1 MKPGGTRRCVLL
13 CGALCLGLAGPA
25 AGQIYKWV
33 DENGVTHYG
42 ERPPQ
47 GQKARPVGAAPATAP
62 ATPATAPATPA
73 KPQGGQ
79 DWQDQNIEFQKR
91 RIKREQQAER
101 EQQEAK
107 AKQRRCAVAKDELR
121 QMESANRLY
130 DLNEKGERVYLDDA
144 AHKAEID
151 NARQFIETN
160 CP

>member
-1 MKPGGTRRCVLL
+1 VL
-13 CGALCLGLAGPA
+13 CGVLCLGLAGPA

-33 DENGVTHYG
+33 DEHGVTHYG

-47 GQKARPVGAAPATAP
+47 GQKAQPVG

-73 KPQGGQ
+73 KRQGGQ

-91 RIKREQQAER
+91 RIQREQQAER

-107 AKQRRCAVAKDELR
+107 AKQRRCVVAKDELR

-144 AHKAEID
+144 AHKAEIE
-151 NARQFIETN
+151 NARQFIATN